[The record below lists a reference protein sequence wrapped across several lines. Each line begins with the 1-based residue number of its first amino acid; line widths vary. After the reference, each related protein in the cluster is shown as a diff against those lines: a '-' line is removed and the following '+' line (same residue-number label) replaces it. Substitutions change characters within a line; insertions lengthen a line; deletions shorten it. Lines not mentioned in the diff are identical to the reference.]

1 MSQMEESRL
10 QSAPL
15 SSVGTPPG
23 RGARSPVHSSTA
35 KASSEKSEKGLGWL
49 LLAPIACCGGPLL
62 IGAIAAAGA
71 AAWGGI
77 GAALVVALVAT
88 FIVVSR
94 RRRARNCCVPDVSTG
109 GRDLVSSEGRQRRIA

>member
-23 RGARSPVHSSTA
+23 SARSPVPSTT
-35 KASSEKSEKGLGWL
+35 KPHGDKSEKGLGWL

-77 GAALVVALVAT
+77 GAALVVALVVT

-94 RRRARNCCVPDVSTG
+94 RRRTRNCCLPDVSTG
-109 GRDLVSSEGRQRRIA
+109 GRDLVSFEGRQRRTA